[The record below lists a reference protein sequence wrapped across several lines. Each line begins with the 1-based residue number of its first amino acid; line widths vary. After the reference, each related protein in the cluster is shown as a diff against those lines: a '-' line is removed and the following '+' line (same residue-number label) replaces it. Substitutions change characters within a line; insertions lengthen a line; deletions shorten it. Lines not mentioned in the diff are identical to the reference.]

1 MTEELLVVV
10 GVVGVIGVVEVVEG
24 VDEDVRVDDEVEGA

>member
-1 MTEELLVVV
+1 MTEELLGVVE
-10 GVVGVIGVVEVVEG
+10 VVGVIGVVEVVEG

>member
-1 MTEELLVVV
+1 MTEELLGVV
-10 GVVGVIGVVEVVEG
+10 GVMGVIGVVEVVEG